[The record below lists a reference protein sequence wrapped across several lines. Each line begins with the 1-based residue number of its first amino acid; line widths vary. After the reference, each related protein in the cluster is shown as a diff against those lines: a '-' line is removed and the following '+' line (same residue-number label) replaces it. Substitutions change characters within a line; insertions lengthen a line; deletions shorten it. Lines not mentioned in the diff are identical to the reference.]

1 LWCRHPGVRIPSSA
15 LNFFVQDLGGL
26 NPFGW
31 QALTV
36 QVQNEHINADQIR
49 GWGQDVILHPSL
61 KQPSKIKKGGESI
74 KTMVAIRAL
83 FLKSIDDVEG

>member
-1 LWCRHPGVRIPSSA
+1 
-15 LNFFVQDLGGL
+15 
-26 NPFGW
+26 
-31 QALTV
+31 
-36 QVQNEHINADQIR
+36 
-49 GWGQDVILHPSL
+49 VILHPSL